1 MRYAVYFTWNDG
13 TEDTFNCDSALERN
27 MNIQNMINRDEFKY
41 IAWCKIYAS
50 GEYGKLTVEFE
61 REKGKTLREF
71 IDRYEGFDFVN
82 GKMIIVKNNRPQICT
97 GQWQYLLY
105 KHLGDKV
112 ADWTHD
118 KNTIVICLK

>member
-50 GEYGKLTVEFE
+50 GEYGKL
-61 REKGKTLREF
+61 
-71 IDRYEGFDFVN
+71 
-82 GKMIIVKNNRPQICT
+82 IIVKNNRPYICT
-97 GQWQYLLY
+97 GQGQYLLY

-118 KNTIVICLK
+118 ENTIVICLK